1 MQDEGHLENEAILR
15 VAETGT
21 IRGLGV
27 FAKANVPQGHRVIFE
42 RPVMS
47 CAAAT
52 LTNASLYYEWTRLG
66 VEGQNRLKRLFW
78 KLRLLP
84 SSENPG
90 FYTMRRLKSFV
101 REHAYLQKSD
111 PKKANIYKWC
121 SYLNHACAKCANADY
136 TVDSYSGAI
145 AVTTTKPVQAGEE
158 VIVNYNRGKQNLHC
172 TACKPPSTF
181 RRNWTLLRY
190 RFLRWSA
197 RRAWPAGG
205 EEPTLFPL
213 EYDPMV
219 VPTPE
224 VKSAVVGQLDNSG
237 STSTISLE
245 TPRESGPILARL
257 RGVYLSVLAF
267 FHKRQLSAGQDAKD
281 IELESENDT
290 ADRRNQ
296 AQ

>member
-1 MQDEGHLENEAILR
+1 MQVEDRLENEAILR

-27 FAKANVPQGHRVIFE
+27 FAKANVSQGHRVIFE

-52 LTNASLYYEWTRLG
+52 LTDASLYYEWTKIG

-121 SYLNHACAKCANADY
+121 SYLNHACGKCANADY
-136 TVDSYSGAI
+136 TVDSFSGAI
-145 AVTTTKPVQAGEE
+145 SVTTTRPVQAGEE

-172 TACKPPSTF
+172 TACKPPGTF

-205 EEPTLFPL
+205 EEPTLFPP
-213 EYDPMV
+213 EYDATV

-224 VKSAVVGQLDNSG
+224 GKSAVAGQLDESG
-237 STSTISLE
+237 STSTILPE
-245 TPRESGPILARL
+245 APRESGAIFTRL
-257 RGVYLSVLAF
+257 RRGYLSMLAF
-267 FHKRQLSAGQDAKD
+267 FHKKQLRSGQDAKD
-281 IELESENDT
+281 IELESENDP
-290 ADRRNQ
+290 ADRGNP